1 MPSTNIAKKT
11 MMKPEFDLTIE
22 LLWDKAVLHDYTPA
36 GEQYAEEIERNF
48 WDPRQIMDNVPPKL
62 RLGVRTCTR
71 NKFALVPPH
80 SLH

>member
-1 MPSTNIAKKT
+1 MT
-11 MMKPEFDLTIE
+11 KPEFDITIE
-22 LLWDKAVLHDYTPA
+22 MLMDEVCLLHFTPA
-36 GEQYAEEIERNF
+36 GEQYAEEILKHILE
-48 WDPRQIMDNVPPKL
+48 WEPKDVMANVPPNV